1 TCALPILLA
10 AGFLISGIAFAVLGT
25 LAAAGL
31 AGYGTAL
38 CAAIISGLLW
48 TTDLPVRRRLLVE
61 AAGIHRIT
69 AALGFDNSTNFAT
82 RAIGPLAGGVG
93 YQVLGIEG
101 IFALSAGVYVVCF
114 LLSAALKDAEPVAS
128 GSAEEGG
135 SRPSILSLLVPPRE
149 LILSRRFQVVLGVTV
164 VFNIWCFP
172 IISMVPV

>member
-1 TCALPILLA
+1 
-10 AGFLISGIAFAVLGT
+10 
-25 LAAAGL
+25 
-31 AGYGTAL
+31 
-38 CAAIISGLLW
+38 
-48 TTDLPVRRRLLVE
+48 
-61 AAGIHRIT
+61 
-69 AALGFDNSTNFAT
+69 AT

-101 IFALSAGVYVVCF
+101 IFALSAGVYVACF

-135 SRPSILSLLVPPRE
+135 SRPSVLSLLVPPRE

-172 IISMVPV
+172 IISMVPVIGEKDFGLTPALIGALSACEGIGGTVGAILIGVLAGQRPHFQLYYFGVMGFLVLLLGLSAWITLGTAAIGLLLIGASA